1 MYMPAM
7 LVLGRLSIDVV
18 KDLLACICFVKSLHY
33 AVLLLTSFDCLS
45 FMNMYSGSLHG
56 GGCPLSSLRESA
68 LAWLRF
74 KKDAVLQD
82 LVQGICFRRSIM
94 SGLTEDDRIE
104 VLLMSSRCL

>member
-1 MYMPAM
+1 M
-7 LVLGRLSIDVV
+7 LVLGRLSTDVV
-18 KDLLACICFVKSLHY
+18 KDLLACIYFVKSLHC

-56 GGCPLSSLRESA
+56 GGCQLSSLRESA

-82 LVQGICFRRSIM
+82 LVHASVFVGRS
-94 SGLTEDDRIE
+94 
-104 VLLMSSRCL
+104 CLD